1 MNKLLWTVILAQLL
15 NPLVLL
21 FMKLLGLGGQG
32 ERVVPLPCFLRQS
45 LLLSL
50 KLPCSPEQAGHQAP
64 GIISICFNLGFANVC
79 HQLINMSG
87 ILFWESN
94 PNPPSTVHTDHLCSP
109 WSYFFNCEIVQ
120 L

>member
-1 MNKLLWTVILAQLL
+1 MNKLLWAVILAQLL

-32 ERVVPLPCFLRQS
+32 ERVALLPCFLRQS
-45 LLLSL
+45 LLSL

-64 GIISICFNLGFANVC
+64 GIINVCLNPGFANVC
-79 HQLINMSG
+79 HQHINMSG

-94 PNPPSTVHTDHLCSP
+94 PSPASTVPTEPSLQSMVIL
-109 WSYFFNCEIVQ
+109 F
-120 L
+120 